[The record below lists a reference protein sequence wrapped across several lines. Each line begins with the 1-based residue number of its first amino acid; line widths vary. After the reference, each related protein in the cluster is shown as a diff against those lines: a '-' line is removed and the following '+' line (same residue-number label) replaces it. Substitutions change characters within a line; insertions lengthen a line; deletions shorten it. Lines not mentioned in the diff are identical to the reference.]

1 MEKKL
6 LLEQFNKDFAAMQR
20 GMMMQFDKLPLPV
33 YVLRVEADASGLPQD
48 FIFVYANSACASFLG
63 IDGKIIFW
71 ECLSA
76 IFGAITAP
84 NG

>member
-1 MEKKL
+1 
-6 LLEQFNKDFAAMQR
+6 MQR

-48 FIFVYANSACASFLG
+48 FIFVSTV
-63 IDGKIIFW
+63 KIIFW
-71 ECLSA
+71 ECLLV

>member
-1 MEKKL
+1 
-6 LLEQFNKDFAAMQR
+6 MQR

-63 IDGKIIFW
+63 IDGKNYLW
-71 ECLSA
+71 ECLLV